1 MNLRQSKIT
10 LLALCFF
17 MIMIFSST
25 MPLYSQKTKIRITKV
40 GAVLKLKPNDESL
53 TIKELPLGSEFNVE
67 EIMKGWIKI
76 KLPADED
83 GIVITG
89 FIHISFIEL
98 TTEQHMAEQEKEKI
112 EAEKLTYAQLEQ
124 EAVTE
129 TKIREGPRIGIG
141 LEFGY
146 SSLSD
151 KNYKGGLKYGGNIN
165 LIITKNIAI
174 ELSGLN
180 SQSEVQENPAGLSKG
195 KITITPIGLS
205 IQGRFPLGKHF
216 VPYIVGGGSYWVNK
230 FTIDA
235 NTISPWRTLG
245 FEIKEEVEN
254 SWGFHFG
261 AGIDFFITKKIAI
274 NGDIRYFNVNSK
286 GTWRLSEQIT
296 NIEVT
301 NGLENINFS
310 SVMIG
315 MGLKFFF

>member
-67 EIMKGWIKI
+67 EIIREWIKI

-83 GIVITG
+83 GIVVTG
-89 FIHISFIEL
+89 FIHNSFVEL
-98 TTEQHMAEQEKEKI
+98 ATEQHMAEQEKEKI
-112 EAEKLTYAQLEQ
+112 EAEKLTNAQLEQ

-180 SQSEVQENPAGLSKG
+180 SQSEVQENPGGLSKG
-195 KITITPIGLS
+195 KISITSIGLS

-216 VPYIVGGGSYWVNK
+216 VPYIIGGGSYWTNK

-235 NTISPWRTLG
+235 NTISPWENLG
-245 FEIKEEVEN
+245 FKIREEIEN
-254 SWGFHFG
+254 STGIHFG
-261 AGIDFFITKKIAI
+261 VGMDFFITRKIAI
-274 NGDIRYFNVNSK
+274 NGDVRYFKINTK
-286 GTWRLSEQIT
+286 GNWKISEQ
-296 NIEVT
+296 VT
-301 NGLENINFS
+301 NLEVSNRLEDLDFS

-315 MGLKFFF
+315 LGLKFFF